1 MTGAAA
7 SARGQGCSAAL
18 HDVHKLSIHKL
29 SIHNGTIHNGTIH
42 NVTIHNG
49 TRVIRFADVA
59 LPPW

>member
-7 SARGQGCSAAL
+7 SARGQRCSAAL

-42 NVTIHNG
+42 NGTIHNG

>member
-7 SARGQGCSAAL
+7 SARGQRCSAAL
-18 HDVHKLSIHKL
+18 HDVHKL

-42 NVTIHNG
+42 NGTIHNG

>member
-1 MTGAAA
+1 MGAAA

-18 HDVHKLSIHKL
+18 HDVHKLSIH
-29 SIHNGTIHNGTIH
+29 NG
-42 NVTIHNG
+42 TIHNG

>member
-42 NVTIHNG
+42 NGTIHNG